1 MISNPSCRWVAF
13 VTLGIALASVAACK
27 RTEDA
32 PQSCD
37 IVLITLDTTRADHLG
52 CYGYFRDTS
61 PNIDAFGREC
71 ILFER
76 CFAPM
81 ATTLPS
87 HTSLLTGVYPLE
99 HGTLANIRHDG
110 RRFEPAPQLQ
120 SFAQVARA
128 GGYQTAA
135 FISAVPLK
143 RDTGIDSG
151 FDTFDQPDGAERRA
165 AETNAAA
172 LRWLAG
178 AKQAPIFLWVH
189 YYDPHFPYAPP
200 APFHTRY
207 QTDARLE
214 EYLAARRFAAEGR
227 FEGEP
232 VRARESVD
240 GYDSE
245 IRYMDEHV
253 GQLLSR
259 LRARPSW
266 ARAVVIVVGDHG
278 EGLCQHGEAG
288 HGYIWDEQLRV
299 PLLLRIPGQAARRI
313 NTPTSIVDILPTVLG
328 AVGSLPRGGF
338 LEQVSGRDVLKTS
351 SAPEPVFSQSVVR
364 QRSEHPRPAYSLTSA
379 EWKYVYEEG
388 GPEWLIQLST
398 DPFELQD
405 VHAEHAETVAD
416 LQRQLLARLEAQK
429 RKGAVVQAGRTGQS
443 PPTDAKTLE
452 QLRSLGYVDSPRPE
466 QPTSAPST
474 APAPAA
480 P

>member
-1 MISNPSCRWVAF
+1 MIGERSYRWIVL
-13 VTLGIALASVAACK
+13 VALAALLGVAACR

-32 PQSCD
+32 PQPAD

-61 PNIDAFGREC
+61 PNIDAFAGEC
-71 ILFER
+71 IVFER
-76 CFAPM
+76 CLAPM

-143 RDTGIDSG
+143 RDTGINSG

-172 LRWLAG
+172 LRWLAD
-178 AKQAPIFLWVH
+178 ARQTPIFLWVH

-200 APFHTRY
+200 APFNTRY
-207 QTDARLE
+207 QTDVRLE
-214 EYLAARRFAAEGR
+214 EHLTARRFANEGR
-227 FEGEP
+227 FEGVP
-232 VRARESVD
+232 VQARESVN
-240 GYDSE
+240 GYDGE

-259 LRARPSW
+259 LRARPNW
-266 ARAVVIVVGDHG
+266 ARTVVIIVGDHG

-299 PLLLRIPGQAARRI
+299 PLLLRLLGQGARRVAA
-313 NTPTSIVDILPTVLG
+313 PMSIVDILPTVLG
-328 AVGSLPRGGF
+328 EVGSLPRGGF
-338 LEQVSGRDVLKTS
+338 LAQVSGRDVLKPS
-351 SAPEPVFSQSVVR
+351 SAAEPVFGQSVVR
-364 QRSEHPRPAYSLTSA
+364 QRGEHPRPAYVLTGT
-379 EWKYVYEEG
+379 EWKYVFEEG
-388 GPEWLIQLST
+388 GTEWLFQLST

-405 VHAEHAETVAD
+405 VHANHAEIVAD
-416 LQRQLLARLEAQK
+416 LRRQLLSRLEAQK
-429 RKGAVVQAGRTGQS
+429 QKGAVVQAGRTGQS

-452 QLRSLGYVDSPRPE
+452 QLRSLGYVDTPRAE
-466 QPTSAPST
+466 QPTTAPGT